1 MQLQNNMISAQRS
14 YDVALLKSINGRSAV
29 RIQCSNETVKMY
41 ILMNS
46 NFDIRHQQ
54 VCELK
59 ILNIDFQTAISILEN
74 SK

>member
-54 VCELK
+54 VCPTQST
-59 ILNIDFQTAISILEN
+59 I
-74 SK
+74 

>member
-1 MQLQNNMISAQRS
+1 MLSAQRS

-54 VCELK
+54 VCKLK

>member
-46 NFDIRHQQ
+46 NFDIRH
-54 VCELK
+54 
-59 ILNIDFQTAISILEN
+59 
-74 SK
+74 